1 MSTIIELLEDVNELQ
16 ERVFNLEQKE
26 VGAAVDDGA
35 RIEIDCAVS
44 DIKQIRQD
52 LNRLINILLDKGVLL
67 QEEV

>member
-16 ERVFNLEQKE
+16 ERVFDLEQKE
-26 VGAAVDDGA
+26 AVDDGA
-35 RIEIDCAVS
+35 RIEIDYAVS

-52 LNRLINILLDKGVLL
+52 LNRLINALLDKGVLL